1 MQQRGGNVKTVRT
14 KDGKMWTGCSRKT
27 KMLCRRESHILL
39 WIEAFILVAFNLC
52 SLLSHSFYY
61 GRRER
66 EREMGRQ
73 DNPRAI
79 LFPLVLALL
88 PMRGTASEVVG
99 IMAETRFMNTVS
111 ESRTVTSARKHIAYS
126 GETQNPTLLSV
137 LLFVF
142 LPWVKMF
149 LSTCSSKYQIEV
161 RGRRKAY

>member
-66 EREMGRQ
+66 DGAAGQ
-73 DNPRAI
+73 STSNS
-79 LFPLVLALL
+79 FPLVLALL

-111 ESRTVTSARKHIAYS
+111 ESRTVTSARKHIAYY
-126 GETQNPTLLSV
+126 GKTQNPTLLSV
-137 LLFVF
+137 LLVF
-142 LPWVKMF
+142 FFPGLKCFCPPAVP
-149 LSTCSSKYQIEV
+149 SI
-161 RGRRKAY
+161 R